1 MTTISVWNKKTHRI
15 LSWIDRQT
23 DAFLCSDVTIRI
35 RQSTS
40 FLCERA
46 ILWYHRRAQEIRKEQ
61 KQMKKKIAFFDIDGT
76 LIDMERKKMSDRM
89 VATLHQL
96 QRQGMR
102 ICIAT
107 GRSPLTLPS
116 FQGVE
121 FDAYLTFNGS
131 YCYDASGVLYHHPI
145 PESDVQTII
154 ANATR
159 IHRPVALATADRLA
173 ANGKD
178 PDLVDYF
185 AIAKA
190 RVEVAA
196 DFDQVAEQEVYQIMM
211 GCRKEDYDAV
221 LQDVRHAKIAAWWDR
236 AVDIIPADG
245 GKGNAIERILERY
258 GLSREDA
265 IAFGDGD
272 NDIEMMEAV
281 SVGVAMANASKRLK
295 AVADMCCPSVRED
308 GISRFCEEHLF

>member
-1 MTTISVWNKKTHRI
+1 
-15 LSWIDRQT
+15 
-23 DAFLCSDVTIRI
+23 
-35 RQSTS
+35 
-40 FLCERA
+40 
-46 ILWYHRRAQEIRKEQ
+46 
-61 KQMKKKIAFFDIDGT
+61 MKKKIAFFDIDGT

-89 VATLHQL
+89 VATLHRL

-131 YCYDASGVLYHHPI
+131 YCYDASGV
-145 PESDVQTII
+145 
-154 ANATR
+154 
-159 IHRPVALATADRLA
+159 HRPVALATADRLA

-196 DFDQVAEQEVYQIMM
+196 DFGQVAEQEVYQIMM
-211 GCRKEDYDAV
+211 GCRKKDYDAV
-221 LQDVRHAKIAAWWDR
+221 LQDVRHAKIAAWWER

-272 NDIEMMEAV
+272 NDIEMEAV